1 MSDKPQFPDPPGSP
15 GAPPSPRAPRA
26 RVRLTF
32 DPKEQPWSSPIDRFG
47 LVPQDALHPEFVRT
61 VLGRPIERALDLPDE
76 FASRYQ
82 TVNPQAI
89 EAAVLVP
96 LVMRETGFTVL
107 LTQRTAHLYDHAGQV
122 SFPGGRVEQSD
133 QSPIATAL
141 RETHEETGLAPE
153 HIDVLGSLPRYYTG
167 TGFAITPVTGVV
179 RPTFTLAPDEFEVAE
194 VFEVPLAFFTD
205 PSNYRL
211 HLAKLPD
218 GSQRQYYSVPWE
230 QYFIWGATAA
240 MLRGMYQVLAE
251 AFSSSKR
258 S

>member
-1 MSDKPQFPDPPGSP
+1 MSDKPQFPGAPDSPDAPRAP
-15 GAPPSPRAPRA
+15 GAPRGSRA

-32 DPKEQPWSSPIDRFG
+32 DPKEQPWSLPIDRFG
-47 LVPQDALHPEFVRT
+47 PVPHDALHPEFVRT
-61 VLGRPIERALDLPDE
+61 VLDLPDE

-133 QSPIATAL
+133 HSPIATAL
-141 RETHEETGLAPE
+141 RETHEETGLTPE

-194 VFEVPLAFFTD
+194 VFEVPLAFFTN

-211 HLAKLPD
+211 HRAKLPD
-218 GSQRQYYSVPWE
+218 GSERQYYSVPWE

>member
-1 MSDKPQFPDPPGSP
+1 MGLASQGLGLIMSDKPMSARSNRQ
-15 GAPPSPRAPRA
+15 

-32 DPKEQPWSSPIDRFG
+32 DPKAAPWSPPIDRFG
-47 LVPQDALHPEFVRT
+47 SVPESDLHPDFVRT
-61 VLGRPIERALDLPDE
+61 VLGRRIDRALDLPDE

-82 TVNPQAI
+82 LVNEQAI

-96 LVMRETGFTVL
+96 LVLRESGLTVL
-107 LTQRTAHLYDHAGQV
+107 LTQRTDHLYDHAGQV

-133 QSPIATAL
+133 ESPVATAL

-167 TGFAITPVTGVV
+167 TGFAITPVTGLV

-194 VFEVPLAFFTD
+194 VFEVPLSFLMQ

-211 HLAKLPD
+211 HRASLPD
-218 GSQRQYYSVPWE
+218 GSERQYYSIPFE
-230 QYFIWGATAA
+230 KYFIWGATAA

-251 AFSSSKR
+251 AFSSSRR